1 MKNNQIKI
9 VKSDVV
15 ICGGGIAGCSAA
27 IQSARN
33 GVKTILLEKTVFPGG
48 LATSGL
54 VYIYLPICDG
64 YGNQIIHGLGEELLH
79 ASIKYGPGDIPED
92 WRSPEP
98 KVMNQRFFTKFSPS
112 SFILSLDELLEE
124 AGVDVWYDTLVCSA
138 QTDDNLQIKSVEV
151 ENKSGRIR
159 IEAKCFIDAT
169 GDADLAVKSGA
180 ETFDSTNLL
189 SIWAIE
195 YDKHA
200 PEDWHKLAPELGR
213 IVINQKDSKA
223 EEYRGISGSSVSRF
237 IKETRTMVRQRYQTA
252 LKDGANRNDLFPL
265 LLPSMA
271 DFRTTR
277 FIKGKTV
284 LNSSTQELS
293 FDDSIGIIADWR
305 KPSPTIELPYSI
317 LLPEKVRGLL
327 AAGRCISIKGESVEL
342 VRVIPVAAMTG
353 QVAGLA
359 AALSVKK
366 DCMPDELPV
375 EELQKELK
383 AQGFILHR

>member
-1 MKNNQIKI
+1 MNDNIKI

-27 IQSARN
+27 IQAARS
-33 GVKTILLEKTVFPGG
+33 GAKTILLEKTVFPGG

-64 YGNQIIHGLGEELLH
+64 YGNQILHGLGEELLH
-79 ASIKYGPGDIPED
+79 ASIKYGPGDIPKN
-92 WRSPEP
+92 WRSKEP
-98 KVMNQRFFTKFSPS
+98 KLMNERFFTKFSPS
-112 SFILSLDELLEE
+112 AFILSLDELLESE
-124 AGVDVWYDTLVCSA
+124 GVDVWFDTLLCSA
-138 QTDDNLQIKSVEV
+138 QTDENNQVKAVEV

-159 IEAKCFIDAT
+159 IEGKCFIDAT

-180 ETFDSTNLL
+180 EIFEGTNLL

-200 PEDWHKLAPELGR
+200 PEDWHKLAPQLGR
-213 IVINQKDSKA
+213 IVINQKDPES
-223 EEYRGISGSSVSRF
+223 EEYKGITGLGVSRF
-237 IKETRTMVRQRYQTA
+237 IKETRNLVRQRYKTA

-271 DFRTTR
+271 DYRTTR
-277 FIKGKTV
+277 FIKGKTI
-284 LNSSTQELS
+284 LDSSMAEEN
-293 FDDSIGIIADWR
+293 FADSIGVIADWR

-327 AAGRCISIKGESVEL
+327 SAGRCISIKGESVEL

-366 DCMPDELPV
+366 NCLPDELPI
-375 EELQKELK
+375 EELQKELTNL
-383 AQGFILHR
+383 GFILHR

>member
-64 YGNQIIHGLGEELLH
+64 YGKQIIHGLGEELLH

-124 AGVDVWYDTLVCSA
+124 AGVDVWYDTLLCSA

-252 LKDGANRNDLFPL
+252 LKDGANRNVLFPL